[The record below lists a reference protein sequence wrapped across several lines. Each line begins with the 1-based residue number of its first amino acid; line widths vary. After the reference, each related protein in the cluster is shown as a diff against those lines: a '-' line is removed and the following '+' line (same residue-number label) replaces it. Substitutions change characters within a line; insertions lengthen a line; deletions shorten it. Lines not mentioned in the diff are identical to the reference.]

1 MGNCSSCVTSDN
13 QINDY
18 GRLENAL
25 HITSP
30 IFDANSNNNN
40 WNHHKIGSVHSQVG
54 AKGVNQD
61 AALLYQGY
69 GTKEGALCG
78 VFDGH
83 GLNGHV
89 VSKFVRNQ
97 LPTSLL
103 HPRKF
108 MQWQDTFVTS
118 FKAMDKEVKLL
129 DNVDLTF
136 SGSTAVVVVKQGDD
150 LAIAN
155 LGDSRAVLGKLS
167 ENGIQAIQL
176 TVDLKPGV
184 PAETERI
191 RNSKGRVFALSNE
204 QHIER
209 VWLPEE
215 DIPGLAM
222 SRAFG
227 DFDMKSH
234 GIIVTPVVSHHHL
247 SSDDLFVVLATDGV
261 WDVLSNDEV
270 VSIVWSVKNK
280 EMAAKAVV
288 DEANAAWKQKFPR
301 AKVDDCTVV
310 CLFFHDK
317 DDS

>member
-1 MGNCSSCVTSDN
+1 MGNCSSCVTSSDN

-25 HITSP
+25 HIKSP
-30 IFDANSNNNN
+30 IFDAKHN
-40 WNHHKIGSVHSQVG
+40 KFGCVHSQVG

-69 GTKEGALCG
+69 GTQDGTLCA

-97 LPTSLL
+97 LPTVLI
-103 HPRKF
+103 HQRRF
-108 MQWQDTFVTS
+108 MSWQDSYVTS
-118 FKAMDKEVKLL
+118 FKALDKEVKLL

-136 SGSTAVVVVKQGDD
+136 SGSTAVVVIKQGDD

-155 LGDSRAVLGKLS
+155 LGDSRAVLGKLT
-167 ENGIQAIQL
+167 ENGIQATQL
-176 TVDLKPGV
+176 TVDLKPSV
-184 PAETERI
+184 PDEAERI
-191 RNSKGRVFALSNE
+191 RNSKGRVFALENE
-204 QHIER
+204 QHIQR

-227 DFDMKSH
+227 DFDMKSN
-234 GIIVTPVVSHHHL
+234 GIIVTPVVSHHRL
-247 SSDDLFVVLATDGV
+247 SPEDLFVILATDGV

-270 VSIVWSVKNK
+270 VSIVSSVKNK
-280 EMAAKAVV
+280 DMAAKAVI
-288 DEANAAWKQKFPR
+288 DEANAAWKHKFPR
-301 AKVDDCTVV
+301 AKVDDITVV
-310 CLFFHDK
+310 CLFFHER
-317 DDS
+317 DDSLLSLAS